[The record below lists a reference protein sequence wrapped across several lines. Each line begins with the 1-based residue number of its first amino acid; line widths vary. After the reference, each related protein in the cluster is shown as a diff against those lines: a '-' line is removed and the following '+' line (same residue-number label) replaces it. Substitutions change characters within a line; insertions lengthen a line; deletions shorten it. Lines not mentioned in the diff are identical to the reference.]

1 MKRIYTQSEP
11 KSLFTGIKSKFDF
24 NGDWSRVIVTSR
36 KIQENPD
43 FNKPLNN

>member
-11 KSLFTGIKSKFDF
+11 KSLFTGIESNFDF
-24 NGDWSRVIVTSR
+24 NENCSRIIITSR